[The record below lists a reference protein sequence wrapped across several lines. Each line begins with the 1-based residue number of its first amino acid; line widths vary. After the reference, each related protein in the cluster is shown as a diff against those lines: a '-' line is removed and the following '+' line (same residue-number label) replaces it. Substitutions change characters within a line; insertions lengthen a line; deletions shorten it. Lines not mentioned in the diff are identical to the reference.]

1 MPRVPKKTL
10 PALVEGG
17 ETIGQRI
24 ARFRKLKG
32 MTQQELADAIGIERI
47 LISDYERSR
56 IRLYDE
62 LVAHFAKAL
71 HVSSDELLGL
81 VKLDTDS
88 EAPSLRLMKRVAEI
102 EKLPE
107 IKKKAILKTLD
118 DLIRANS

>member
-1 MPRVPKKTL
+1 
-10 PALVEGG
+10 
-17 ETIGQRI
+17 
-24 ARFRKLKG
+24 